1 MCIATGL
8 ADGMRKKMVMMA
20 VFALVV
26 VIMICGGVLLARLAT
41 VAKSKKSWIWGFF
54 ILIVLICV
62 PLFLLCLGAWFLF
75 FSDISSERFSPFG

>member
-1 MCIATGL
+1 
-8 ADGMRKKMVMMA
+8 MVMMA

-41 VAKSKKSWIWGFF
+41 VAKSKKSWIWGVF

-62 PLFLLCLGAWFLF
+62 PLFLLGLGVWFIF
-75 FSDISSERFSPFG
+75 FSGVSSENFSPF

>member
-1 MCIATGL
+1 MI
-8 ADGMRKKMVMMA
+8 V

-26 VIMICGGVLLARLAT
+26 IVMICGGMLLARLAT

-62 PLFLLCLGAWFLF
+62 PLFLLCLCVWFIF
-75 FSDISSERFSPFG
+75 FGDISSGRFSPFG